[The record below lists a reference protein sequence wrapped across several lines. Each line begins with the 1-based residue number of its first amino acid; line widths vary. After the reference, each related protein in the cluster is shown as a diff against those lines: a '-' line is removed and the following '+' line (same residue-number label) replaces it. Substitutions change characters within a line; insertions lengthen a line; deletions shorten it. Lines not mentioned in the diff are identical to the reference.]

1 MSLTIYRTSDDYKT
15 MIFASMYVLFY
26 LAVFAVQIAAD
37 YLATNHIKSPQ
48 NEQTKICVFMN
59 LRLHTWTFLYLVAR
73 SHSFN
78 FLEIKFMTFDVWQAQ
93 HHGTMQTAWRE
104 QHNLGNK
111 SGIFEK
117 LAGRFGMYHWFFPRQ
132 FSYSRF
138 ISGCLC
144 ICVYIS
150 LLNHLFSSQFHFS
163 HSRWFFNF
171 QSALPRL
178 LFICVKALCKPSFS
192 LSKLKWMK
200 VWDDGENCTESA
212 AAAHQTING

>member
-1 MSLTIYRTSDDYKT
+1 
-15 MIFASMYVLFY
+15 MYVLF

-48 NEQTKICVFMN
+48 NEQTKIYVFMD

-93 HHGTMQTAWRE
+93 HHGTMETAWRE

-117 LAGRFGMYHWFFPRQ
+117 LAGRFVMYHWFFPRR

-150 LLNHLFSSQFHFS
+150 LLNHLFPYNSTFHIHVGFS
-163 HSRWFFNF
+163 TFPKRFRSFL
-171 QSALPRL
+171 SLA
-178 LFICVKALCKPSFS
+178 VYLCKSS
-192 LSKLKWMK
+192 L
-200 VWDDGENCTESA
+200 
-212 AAAHQTING
+212 

>member
-1 MSLTIYRTSDDYKT
+1 MSLTIHRTSTTIKLWFLLQC
-15 MIFASMYVLFY
+15 MSFY

-48 NEQTKICVFMN
+48 NEQTKIYVFMD

-78 FLEIKFMTFDVWQAQ
+78 FLETKFMTFDVWQAQ

-117 LAGRFGMYHWFFPRQ
+117 LAGRFVMYHWFFPRR

-150 LLNHLFSSQFHFS
+150 LLNHLFSSQFHCS

-171 QSALPRL
+171 QSA
-178 LFICVKALCKPSFS
+178 FKASPSLAVYLCKSS
-192 LSKLKWMK
+192 L
-200 VWDDGENCTESA
+200 
-212 AAAHQTING
+212 

>member
-1 MSLTIYRTSDDYKT
+1 MS
-15 MIFASMYVLFY
+15 FF

-48 NEQTKICVFMN
+48 NEQTKIYVFMD

-93 HHGTMQTAWRE
+93 HHGTMETAWRE

-117 LAGRFGMYHWFFPRQ
+117 LAGRFVMYHWFFSSAI
-132 FSYSRF
+132 F
-138 ISGCLC
+138 
-144 ICVYIS
+144 
-150 LLNHLFSSQFHFS
+150 LFSFHFGVSVYLCLHITLKPPLSLQFHFS

-171 QSALPRL
+171 S
-178 LFICVKALCKPSFS
+178 KA
-192 LSKLKWMK
+192 LSKLPL
-200 VWDDGENCTESA
+200 VCCLFV
-212 AAAHQTING
+212 